1 MPAAVRT
8 PEDEADWTRAKEIVS
23 KQYPDKAEAAASGG
37 DKSGFYALVMTVFKD
52 IQKGRDKTES
62 VAPEEIQ
69 NALIILRRAD
79 GSRAHADALEVQIES
94 AKLKPG
100 DSVVVVTKTGRTMG
114 EGAVVDASASQVT
127 VRTGGADGM
136 DIVRTYATDI
146 YAFMKKV
153 ERKVEPTLGE
163 DATAPD
169 GSPLPEADFEDAG
182 AFPITHAG
190 TYDMASPG
198 VEVVRQYISDRRLA
212 YAFYVDMTSRGAAW
226 AARRHSIDADTVDRI
241 VIALRSRD
249 MIPDVSSTVTDLGF
263 SAVPPGDGAYPSAF
277 EESVNDVP
285 PLHRWDQEVTARGE
299 VTMTWKD
306 FTVVQKTS
314 KVPGLPT
321 YTISKGGKQIDKPV
335 QDGRVAMK
343 TIAANLDEAA
353 NPRAAEFS
361 ASMRKALAA
370 VDKDDWSA
378 VDTIIKPLATAKLF
392 QRVMAKLVAFVQ
404 DRWRAQARTAI
415 RDLIAWADASPA
427 LAESVYFDLFAA
439 VVTEDK
445 VIDAWINEPEFG
457 VMKQARRAWAAIE
470 TRDPKVNILNAIR
483 FGTEVI
489 GDVNAHTAARALDA
503 AFPGDDAY
511 PDSMTLSAGE
521 ISMKL
526 DYGIEPAFAFA
537 VALVKLAGGK
547 SEANKMARVLRAAEP
562 RMFESAADA
571 LGRVAEMALAE
582 AQSGRI
588 EAASRMLRPARV
600 RWESAP
606 AIYAAITASLVLAED
621 ADRGAMVGAL
631 ARLIENAKALRG

>member
-23 KQYPDKAEAAASGG
+23 KQYPDKAKEAASGG
-37 DKSGFYALVMTVFKD
+37 DKSSFYALVMTVFKD

-79 GSRAHADALEVQIES
+79 GSRAHSDALEVQIES

-100 DSVVVVTKTGRTMG
+100 DSVVIVTKTGRTMG

-163 DATAPD
+163 GDATAPD
-169 GSPLPEADFEDAG
+169 GSPLPEFDADNAG
-182 AFPITHAG
+182 TFPITHAG

-212 YAFYVDMTSRGAAW
+212 YAFYVDMMSRGSAW
-226 AARRHSIDADTVDRI
+226 ASRRHGISDDDTERI
-241 VIALRSRD
+241 VTALRARD
-249 MIPDVSSTVTDLGF
+249 MLPDAVDKVVADFGFVNPLG
-263 SAVPPGDGAYPSAF
+263 
-277 EESVNDVP
+277 ESVNDVP
-285 PLHRWDQEVTARGE
+285 PLHRWDQKVTARGE

-306 FTVVQKTS
+306 FTVVQKSS

-321 YTISKGGKQIDKPV
+321 YTISKGGKQIDRPV
-335 QDGRVAMK
+335 QDGWVALK
-343 TIAANLDEAA
+343 AVAANLDEAVS
-353 NPRAAEFS
+353 PKAAEFS
-361 ASMRKALAA
+361 ASMKKALAA
-370 VDKDDWSA
+370 VDKDDWST
-378 VDTIIKPLATAKLF
+378 VDAIIKPLATAKLF

-404 DRWRAQARTAI
+404 DRWHRQAQAAI
-415 RDLIAWADASPA
+415 RDLITWAEASPA
-427 LAESVYFDLFAA
+427 LAESAYFDMFAS

-457 VMKQARRAWAAIE
+457 VMAQAKRAWAAIE
-470 TRDPKVNILNAIR
+470 TRDPKVNVINAIR

-503 AFPGDDAY
+503 AFPGEDAY
-511 PDSMTLSAGE
+511 PDSMTLSASE
-521 ISMKL
+521 VSMKL

-537 VALVKLAGGK
+537 VALVRLAGGK
-547 SEANKMARVLRAAEP
+547 SEANKMAKVLRAAEP
-562 RMFESAADA
+562 GMFESDA
-571 LGRVAEMALAE
+571 SALACVAEMALAE

-588 EAASRMLRPARV
+588 ESASRMLRPTRQ
-600 RWESAP
+600 RWESSP
-606 AIYAAITASLVLAED
+606 AIYAAITASLVLAEE
-621 ADRGAMVGAL
+621 ADKGAMVGAL
-631 ARLIENAKALRG
+631 VRLIENAKAMRG